1 MQTNSNSVVHSARRE
16 ALRRPEAR
24 GHAHYSTQAAL
35 SPGELLDDQ
44 GDRRGALAAY
54 EAAPKY
60 DHPNLSASAQ
70 AQVDRLRGQGVG
82 A

>member
-1 MQTNSNSVVHSARRE
+1 M
-16 ALRRPEAR
+16 
-24 GHAHYSTQAAL
+24 
-35 SPGELLDDQ
+35 DDQ